1 MTALLTLIILGGL
14 AQETPPP
21 CDDECKA
28 VLTAALQWTIET
40 TITAYSVDPASIRV
54 DVSSIQGDQDRR
66 EERNELGEI
75 ARDMSLAVEDLRRNP
90 AFLTCIEDRRSRA
103 CRDAPRLA
111 WIGAHS
117 VRVTGA
123 GEATAYSSIRVLEAA
138 GGNETNWVSLQGSE
152 LFLEMRD
159 DGTWEVVGVG
169 IIVTT

>member
-1 MTALLTLIILGGL
+1 MIAFLTLIILGGL

-40 TITAYSVDPASIRV
+40 TITAYSVDPARIRV
-54 DVSSIQGDQDRR
+54 DVSSIQGDQDRT

-75 ARDMSLAVEDLRRNP
+75 ARDMSLVVEDRSRNP
-90 AFLTCIEDRRSRA
+90 AFVACIEDRRSRA

-111 WIGAHS
+111 WIGVHS
-117 VRVTGA
+117 LRFTGP
-123 GEATAYSSIRVLEAA
+123 GEATAYSVIRVLDA
-138 GGNETNWVSLQGSE
+138 GGGEFNWASLQQSE
-152 LFLEMRD
+152 LFLEMRA

-169 IIVTT
+169 IIVVS